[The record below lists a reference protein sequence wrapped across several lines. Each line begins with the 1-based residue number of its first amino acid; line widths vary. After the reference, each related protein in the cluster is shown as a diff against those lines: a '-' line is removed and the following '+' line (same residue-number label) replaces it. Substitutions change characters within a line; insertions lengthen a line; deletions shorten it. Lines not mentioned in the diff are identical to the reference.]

1 MTPRVAPL
9 YIYASPNART
19 GRPCFYRD
27 NKRVMSGERDGNRQ
41 RETERQREGDRE
53 RETKTEKQKNRE
65 RNKDRDRERE
75 RDHEG
80 MTKLIGVY
88 GTRHEVRATSS
99 HMLVEV
105 KF

>member
-1 MTPRVAPL
+1 MEIDRGKL
-9 YIYASPNART
+9 R
-19 GRPCFYRD
+19 G
-27 NKRVMSGERDGNRQ
+27 
-41 RETERQREGDRE
+41 RE
-53 RETKTEKQKNRE
+53 REIERQTKTKTEKQKNRE

-88 GTRHEVRATSS
+88 STRHEVRATSS